1 MRPERT
7 GEGWSR
13 RGMERKEGVLLDTEG
28 VIVVNIL
35 V

>member
-1 MRPERT
+1 MERN
-7 GEGWSR
+7 GEEW
-13 RGMERKEGVLLDTEG
+13 RGMERNEGVLLDTEG